1 MRNAGLKCDYLRNG
15 YFIYF
20 DMNPLSEMVDE
31 AIAYI
36 WGKNSTDM
44 RKYVIETNYCKIIKF
59 VWVNFRGLSM
69 FFER

>member
-1 MRNAGLKCDYLRNG
+1 MRNAGLKCDYYICATDTL
-15 YFIYF
+15 YF

-44 RKYVIETNYCKIIKF
+44 RKYVIETNYCKII
-59 VWVNFRGLSM
+59 
-69 FFER
+69 

>member
-1 MRNAGLKCDYLRNG
+1 MPRKSLSQLFMRNAGLKCDYYICATDTL
-15 YFIYF
+15 YF

-44 RKYVIETNYCKIIKF
+44 RKYVIETNYCKII
-59 VWVNFRGLSM
+59 
-69 FFER
+69 